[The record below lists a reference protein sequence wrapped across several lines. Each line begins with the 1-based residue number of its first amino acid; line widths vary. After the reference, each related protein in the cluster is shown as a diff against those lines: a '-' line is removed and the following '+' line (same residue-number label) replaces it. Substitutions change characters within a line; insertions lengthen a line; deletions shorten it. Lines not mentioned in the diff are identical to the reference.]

1 MGFFGPNVGQ
11 RYELAAPHSI
21 TSSARASRVGG
32 TSRPS
37 ALDLDLVTEL
47 DGPFGIY
54 EIVDGKPHWRRD
66 RFVDYVRRNHMTW
79 LTHPDGSLDERDQAF
94 REMEGKYP
102 HIAPLRELRY
112 SLSKLR
118 LSVRRVVWKNGALPV
133 SSARIF
139 ISEIVCSM
147 VELMPRHVRDPANE

>member
-79 LTHPDGSLDERDQAF
+79 LTHPDGSLDERDPGVP
-94 REMEGKYP
+94 R
-102 HIAPLRELRY
+102 
-112 SLSKLR
+112 
-118 LSVRRVVWKNGALPV
+118 NGRKVPAHRAAARAALL
-133 SSARIF
+133 A
-139 ISEIVCSM
+139 
-147 VELMPRHVRDPANE
+147 VEAAA